1 MPKSSFK
8 ITRNDLISDEA
19 YGQERKARRLSM
31 IPVKKLRRIAL
42 GPHATL
48 YFESYDTMLQQVQEM
63 LFVEKGGEEQI
74 KDELAAY
81 NPLIPQ
87 GNELVFTLMFEI
99 DDPMR
104 RLAILRSLGGV
115 EDHMFL
121 QIGDT
126 KIYAATASDDG
137 IERTTEDGKTSSVHF
152 MRFTLT
158 PADIAAFKDTSNQIL
173 AGCDH
178 AEYGHIAMLT
188 PASRTE
194 LASDF
199 G

>member
-1 MPKSSFK
+1 MPKSQHL
-8 ITRNDLISDEA
+8 ITRDDLIPDED
-19 YGQERKARRLSM
+19 YGQERRARRLSM

-48 YFESYDTMLQQVQEM
+48 YFESFETMLQQVQEM

-74 KDELAAY
+74 ADELAAY
-81 NPLIPQ
+81 NPLIPK

-121 QIGDT
+121 QIGDQKT
-126 KIYAATASDDG
+126 YAATAADDD
-137 IERTTEDGKTSSVHF
+137 IDRTTDDGKTSSVHF

-158 PADIAAFKDTSNQIL
+158 PEQISAFKDTGTQIL

-178 AEYGHIAMLT
+178 AEYGHIAMIT
-188 PASRTE
+188 PASRAE